1 MGNLLNVLRKFE
13 EMVDSKESLLQKVN
27 VAIEQLRP
35 YLHSDGG
42 DMELVEIT
50 NENIVRVKLIG
61 ACKTCNMSAM
71 TLKAGLSEALKSA
84 APDIKGVEAID

>member
-1 MGNLLNVLRKFE
+1 MMLE
-13 EMVDSKESLLQKVN
+13 EKVN
-27 VAIEQLRP
+27 AAIEQLRP

-50 NENIVRVKLIG
+50 DENVVRVKLIG

-71 TLKAGLSEALKSA
+71 TLKAGLEEVLKTSL
-84 APDIKGVEAID
+84 PEIKKVEAVID

>member
-1 MGNLLNVLRKFE
+1 MLE
-13 EMVDSKESLLQKVN
+13 EKVN
-27 VAIEQLRP
+27 AAIEQLRP

-50 NENIVRVKLIG
+50 SDNVVRVKLIG

-71 TLKAGLSEALKSA
+71 TLKAGLEEALKA
-84 APDIKGVEAID
+84 TLPEIQKVEAVLD